1 MTIQI
6 PNSKAIKNICER
18 MRNMSH
24 SVTVSAN
31 KNGRLTLQTETNV
44 VKLSAHFPDI
54 ALESFIGMFYNSLRN
69 KKAF

>member
-6 PNSKAIKNICER
+6 PNSKSIKNICER

-24 SVTVSAN
+24 SLTVSAN
-31 KNGRLTLQTETNV
+31 KDGRLTLQIETNI

-54 ALESFIGMFYNSLRN
+54 TLESFIG
-69 KKAF
+69 K